1 MASLTDAAIRIA
13 IRKATT
19 TGKPLALSDGDGKGT
34 GRLRLTIRP
43 MPSRTLAEWYAVQW
57 RDGKR
62 TQAKLGAYPAMNL
75 KEARERFA
83 GDFATAIQ
91 SGASI
96 RLIAGD
102 KPGTVGD
109 LFTAYLQHLEAA
121 GKMGATEARKNL
133 NKAAEII
140 GRNRQARDVSAREIT
155 SVLAPI
161 YARGSASMA
170 DHVRGYLRAA
180 FSWGLKAD
188 NDYRRPNHRQ
198 RFGLDRNPA
207 ADIPTEP
214 KKVGTRWLK
223 VSEFIKVYERLAD
236 PGTTVTPHYCIAM
249 RVLMLTGQ
257 RVGEIVQ
264 LKADQWHSGTRTLMW
279 QKTKNG
285 RPHSIPVCA
294 QAAALLDSL
303 VPSPSGLLFPSV
315 TDETKNVSEDTLYAA
330 LWRVRQRIDIPAFAL
345 RDLRRTWKTLAGEAG
360 LTKEERDLLQN
371 HAKQDVSSRHYD
383 RWEYM
388 PEKRAAVAKWEAWLS
403 ACVFQAAPHESES
416 DQKAA

>member
-1 MASLTDAAIRIA
+1 MPSLTDAAIRIA
-13 IRKATT
+13 LRKSNT
-19 TGKPLALSDGDGKGT
+19 TGKPIALSDGDGKGT

-62 TQAKLGAYPAMNL
+62 TQAKLGAYPSMSL

-83 GDFATAIQ
+83 IDFATTIQ

-96 RLIAGD
+96 RLAASD

-109 LFTAYLQHLEAA
+109 LFGAYLQHLEAG
-121 GKMGATEARKNL
+121 GKMGAIEVRKNL
-133 NKAAEII
+133 DKASEII
-140 GRNRQARDVSAREIT
+140 GRNRQARDVTPREIT

-170 DHVRGYLRAA
+170 DHVRSYLRSA
-180 FSWGLKAD
+180 FSWGIKAD

-198 RFGLDRNPA
+198 RFGLERNPA

-214 KKVGTRWLK
+214 KRVGTRWLN
-223 VSEFIKVYERLAD
+223 VAEFAKVYEWLTN
-236 PGTTVTPHYCIAM
+236 PGTTVTPQYCVAIQ
-249 RVLMLTGQ
+249 VIMLTGQ
-257 RVGEIVQ
+257 RVVEIVR
-264 LKADQWHSGTRTLMW
+264 LKEDQWESATRTLTW
-279 QKTKNG
+279 TKTKNG

-303 VPSPSGLLFPSV
+303 TPSPSGWLFPSV
-315 TDETKNVSEDTLYAA
+315 NDDTKNVNEDTLYVA
-330 LWRVRQRIDIPAFAL
+330 LWRARQRMDIPAFAL

-383 RWEYM
+383 RYAYM
-388 PEKRAAVAKWEAWLS
+388 QEKRAAVEKWDTWL
-403 ACVFQAAPHESES
+403 AATVFADVS
-416 DQKAA
+416 QKPMRSKKTA